1 MEEIVEKA
9 LLPERF
15 QSKTFT
21 CFIDRNINFFYLI
34 WLGKRL
40 ARRTIMMNNS
50 TFNSFGDQASCRLG
64 VSVFFTTV
72 MAIISVA
79 ALTGNILV
87 IVAVCKTPGLRTSTN
102 YYYVN
107 MAVSDFFSCLI
118 TWPLYLTD
126 EIVTSRGSLLQGS
139 LATIGCKVG
148 VYFKMLS
155 AIVSIL
161 SLVLIA
167 VERFVAT
174 VFPLKVRLITTK
186 LRATLLFAT
195 WLISMGYCIPMFYY
209 FRVEKVGQETFCRFS
224 WNSYAR
230 MVYYITGL
238 ALFEVM
244 PLIIIIILYSCIMRV
259 LSKRPKPNYPR
270 RCNSEQNRRNQ
281 NKTIMRI
288 FKSIVLAYF
297 ISYSF
302 YCIYL
307 FLKITSPNLFIK
319 DRCKLIFGF
328 AFFVLP
334 SFSTAINPVILLTF
348 STNFRQ
354 ALPQLALKRKVHPS
368 CCNAEDA
375 SQRQGNGQFT
385 AELVKL
391 NRTKC

>member
-1 MEEIVEKA
+1 
-9 LLPERF
+9 
-15 QSKTFT
+15 
-21 CFIDRNINFFYLI
+21 
-34 WLGKRL
+34 
-40 ARRTIMMNNS
+40 MNDS
-50 TFNSFGDQASCRLG
+50 TSFGDQASCRLG
-64 VSVFFTTV
+64 ASVFFTTV
-72 MAIISVA
+72 MAIISLA
-79 ALTGNILV
+79 AFTGNILV
-87 IVAVCKTPGLRTSTN
+87 IATVCKAPFLRTSTN

-126 EIVTSRGSLLQGS
+126 EIVTSNGSLLKGS

-167 VERFVAT
+167 VDRFVAI
-174 VFPLKVRLITTK
+174 VFPLKVRLIRTRQ
-186 LRATLLFAT
+186 RAALLCAT
-195 WLISMGYCIPMFYY
+195 WLISMLYCIPMVYY
-209 FRVEKVGQETFCRFS
+209 FRVEEVGRETFCRFS
-224 WNSYAR
+224 WNSHAR

-238 ALFEVM
+238 ALFEVI

-259 LSKRPKPNYPR
+259 LSTRPKPDCPT
-270 RCNSEQNRRNQ
+270 RCNSEQNRNNQ

-288 FKSIVLAYF
+288 FKSIVVAYF

-302 YCIYL
+302 YGIYL

-334 SFSTAINPVILLTF
+334 SFSTAINPVILFTF
-348 STNFRQ
+348 STNFRH
-354 ALPQLALKRKVHPS
+354 ALPPLWPFKRKVHPS
-368 CCNAEDA
+368 CFKTEDA
-375 SQRQGNGQFT
+375 SQKQNNVDSPVGLV
-385 AELVKL
+385 ELKP
-391 NRTKC
+391 TKCKVELRHPVQISS

>member
-1 MEEIVEKA
+1 M
-9 LLPERF
+9 
-15 QSKTFT
+15 
-21 CFIDRNINFFYLI
+21 
-34 WLGKRL
+34 
-40 ARRTIMMNNS
+40 ARRTITMNNS
-50 TFNSFGDQASCRLG
+50 TLNSFGDQASCRFG

-79 ALTGNILV
+79 AFTGNILV
-87 IVAVCKTPGLRTSTN
+87 IVAVCKTPRLRTSTN

-126 EIVTSRGSLLQGS
+126 EIVTSSGSLLQGS

-148 VYFKMLS
+148 IYFKMLS

-167 VERFVAT
+167 VDRFVAI
-174 VFPLKVRLITTK
+174 VFPLKVRLISTK
-186 LRATLLFAT
+186 LRAALLFAT

-209 FRVEKVGQETFCRFS
+209 FRVEKVRQETFCRFS

-238 ALFEVM
+238 ALFEVI
-244 PLIIIIILYSCIMRV
+244 PLIIIIILYSCIMGV
-259 LSKRPKPNYPR
+259 LSKRPKPNCPT
-270 RCNSEQNRRNQ
+270 RCNSEQNRNNQ

-288 FKSIVLAYF
+288 FKSIVVAYF

-307 FLKITSPNLFIK
+307 FLKITSPDLFIK

-334 SFSTAINPVILLTF
+334 SFSTAINPVILFTF

-354 ALPQLALKRKVHPS
+354 TLPQLWSFNRKVQPS
-368 CCNAEDA
+368 CCKAEDA
-375 SQRQGNGQFT
+375 SERQGIAESP
-385 AELVKL
+385 AELVELK
-391 NRTKC
+391 RTKCKV

>member
-1 MEEIVEKA
+1 
-9 LLPERF
+9 
-15 QSKTFT
+15 
-21 CFIDRNINFFYLI
+21 
-34 WLGKRL
+34 
-40 ARRTIMMNNS
+40 MNNS
-50 TFNSFGDQASCRLG
+50 SFNSFGDQASCRLG

-79 ALTGNILV
+79 AFTGNILV

-102 YYYVN
+102 YYYIN

-118 TWPLYLTD
+118 TWPSNLTD
-126 EIVTSRGSLLQGS
+126 EIVTSSGSLLQGS
-139 LATIGCKVG
+139 MATIGCKVG

-167 VERFVAT
+167 VERFVAI

-195 WLISMGYCIPMFYY
+195 RFISMDYCVPMFYY
-209 FRVEKVGQETFCRFS
+209 FRVEKVGLQTFCRFS
-224 WNSYAR
+224 WNNYAR
-230 MVYYITGL
+230 MLYYITGL
-238 ALFEVM
+238 ALFEVI

-259 LSKRPKPNYPR
+259 LSKRPKPNCST
-270 RCNSEQNRRNQ
+270 RCNSKQNRHNQ
-281 NKTIMRI
+281 NKTIMGI

-307 FLKITSPNLFIK
+307 FLKITSPDLFIK

-334 SFSTAINPVILLTF
+334 SFSTAINPVILFTF

-354 ALPQLALKRKVHPS
+354 ALPHLWPFKRKVQPS
-368 CCNAEDA
+368 CIKAEDA
-375 SQRQGNGQFT
+375 LQSHGNADSP
-385 AELVKL
+385 AELK
-391 NRTKC
+391 NEM